1 MMKILEMDSSPTKIS
16 KVLKDLSLP
25 ILKELFNK
33 RTLNH
38 TLQHPSCFT
47 IPRAESVFNGS
58 ASIARL
64 VSKIWTM
71 VLSDL
76 KEMNQ

>member
-1 MMKILEMDSSPTKIS
+1 MKILEMDSSPTKMS

-47 IPRAESVFNGS
+47 MPRAESVF
-58 ASIARL
+58 
-64 VSKIWTM
+64 
-71 VLSDL
+71 
-76 KEMNQ
+76 